1 MLEQVLASCIFLLS
15 APSSALPADAA
26 ASVREP
32 AQSCSCEAET
42 LIVKGDKTKK
52 SETEYEDDKTEAP
65 TPQGASFKTSSV
77 NSSDPEVVVPPPPLP
92 SPPLIPVIPAPPAP
106 PKNPVVPSQNVSA
119 KESGK
124 VNENGKAA
132 MPFTSPAKKLQP
144 PAPANKQ
151 QPAQTEEEPNSSGR
165 CGGKPHNN
173 KN

>member
-52 SETEYEDDKTEAP
+52 SETKHEDDKTEAP
-65 TPQGASFKTSSV
+65 TPQGASLKTSPV
-77 NSSDPEVVVPPPPLP
+77 NSTDIEDVTPPP
-92 SPPLIPVIPAPPAP
+92 SASQKSTVA
-106 PKNPVVPSQNVSA
+106 PSQNVSA
-119 KESGK
+119 KENGK

-132 MPFTSPAKKLQP
+132 MPGASSAKKLQQ

-151 QPAQTEEEPNSSGR
+151 QPATEVEPTSSGR
-165 CGGKPHNN
+165 CGGKPNNN
-173 KN
+173 K